1 MMEGIDDHTVQSISK
16 LLADVQ
22 SVVSKATSELL
33 QHLHQLK
40 HSEK

>member
-1 MMEGIDDHTVQSISK
+1 MIDGIDDHTVQSISTI
-16 LLADVQ
+16 LADVQ
-22 SVVSKATSELL
+22 TVLAKANSELL